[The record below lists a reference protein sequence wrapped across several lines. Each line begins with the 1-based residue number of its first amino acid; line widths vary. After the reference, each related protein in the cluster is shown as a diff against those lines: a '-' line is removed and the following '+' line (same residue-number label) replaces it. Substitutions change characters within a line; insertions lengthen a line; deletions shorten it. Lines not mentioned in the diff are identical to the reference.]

1 MDQVG
6 PLSPYAFHQK
16 VDSRTIHLKKQN
28 DPYNEIIFLKL
39 IYKLLKLIIDLS
51 NIY

>member
-28 DPYNEIIFLKL
+28 DPYNEIIFFQ
-39 IYKLLKLIIDLS
+39 
-51 NIY
+51 N